1 MQRHPVVRYTLEA
14 FAFMSTA
21 NFVTVALTVTGRWAK
36 AGERERMVV
45 CLKLRGREEEEKAAA
60 ELSLF

>member
-1 MQRHPVVRYTLEA
+1 
-14 FAFMSTA
+14 MSTA

-36 AGERERMVV
+36 AGEGERERMVV
-45 CLKLRGREEEEKAAA
+45 CLDLRGREEEEKAAA